1 MNMAWI
7 RKLLNLNTILFSL
20 LAVGC
25 SYYSLAGNLPPG
37 IRSVYIPLFENETTV
52 ANVSE
57 TLTTQISNQ
66 ISDQNILELVNFE
79 ESSQSLLKG
88 VIISILDTPY
98 TFNENEQVSDY
109 RFTIEIEVSWINT
122 LTQEVFFEKKFTS
135 FGIYN
140 IDLDPSIDGL
150 DNDNDGLIDG
160 DDSDEI
166 GDSRDLAINVALN
179 KIAVDIV
186 NEILGTW

>member
-1 MNMAWI
+1 
-7 RKLLNLNTILFSL
+7 
-20 LAVGC
+20 
-25 SYYSLAGNLPPG
+25 
-37 IRSVYIPLFENETTV
+37 
-52 ANVSE
+52 
-57 TLTTQISNQ
+57 
-66 ISDQNILELVNFE
+66 
-79 ESSQSLLKG
+79 
-88 VIISILDTPY
+88 
-98 TFNENEQVSDY
+98 
-109 RFTIEIEVSWINT
+109 
-122 LTQEVFFEKKFTS
+122 VFFEKKFTS

-140 IDLDPSIDGL
+140 IDLDPSMDGL

>member
-25 SYYSLAGNLPPG
+25 CCYSLAGNLPPG
-37 IRSVYIPLFENETTV
+37 IRSVYIPLFENETKV

-140 IDLDPSIDGL
+140 IDLDPSMDGL

-166 GDSRDLAINVALN
+166 
-179 KIAVDIV
+179 
-186 NEILGTW
+186 